1 VAASN
6 KKWNYKR
13 KNDNPINSKGN
24 NSHPKVNA
32 ISPCFFPNSKVN
44 KLTH

>member
-24 NSHPKVNA
+24 NSHQKVNA